1 MSLKR
6 YPVLCG
12 PDPFILDAV
21 YITLQ
26 STPSTVE
33 ELTNHFMTIGV
44 DICSKDIM
52 QAINHLR
59 RKNKI
64 RKDDQLLG
72 GGKWEVTAPNANP
85 KQEARRYESVAGV
98 RRLEVGNKIVVRDEC
113 YGLGST
119 LSTNS

>member
-33 ELTNHFMTIGV
+33 ELTKHFACLGV

-59 RKNKI
+59 AKNKI

-72 GGKWEVTAPNANP
+72 GGKWEVTAPNANLE
-85 KQEARRYESVAGV
+85 QESRRYA
-98 RRLEVGNKIVVRDEC
+98 RLNVNGRFTTRDEC
-113 YGLGST
+113 YGLSSNLNT
-119 LSTNS
+119 DS